1 MTNSAWDPG
10 YQNVLK
16 SRHFPVFLFAGYSRR
31 MPTSGFWRGGM
42 IGKVKMVEC
51 GKCEVKMA
59 AQEGKSPE
67 LA

>member
-1 MTNSAWDPG
+1 
-10 YQNVLK
+10 
-16 SRHFPVFLFAGYSRR
+16 

-59 AQEGKSPE
+59 AQEEKSPE